1 MSKNTPTP
9 EGIGP
14 SVAPYSPVVVSGD
27 LVFLAG
33 QIPYDENSQLVE
45 GDIEVQTRQV
55 LNNMGRCLRAAG
67 CGFEDVLKVFAVVAD
82 FSDFA
87 GFNAVYQE
95 FFKPPFPAR
104 MTIQAGLYG
113 FRVELEAIARRPDSG
128 SATAGGGS

>member
-1 MSKNTPTP
+1 MSENTPTP

-55 LNNMGRCLRAAG
+55 LNNMGRCLHAAG
-67 CGFEDVLKVFAVVAD
+67 CGFDDVVKVFAVVASFD
-82 FSDFA
+82 DFA
-87 GFNAVYQE
+87 GFNTVYEE
-95 FFKPPFPAR
+95 FFKPPYPAR

-113 FRVELEAIARRPDSG
+113 FRVELEAIARRPDSRSVPADG
-128 SATAGGGS
+128 A